1 MGKNLLSPSCDSVQ
15 QTKPI
20 ALAIRERRILLSAS
34 FEKELVQRVLSFIRE
49 IKHEKKKINNTE
61 GILGYTVE
69 PFHNGHLSLG
79 TEESG
84 RCREVQVIK
93 S

>member
-49 IKHEKKKINNTE
+49 IIHEKKKNNNTE

-69 PFHNGHLSLG
+69 PFHNGHLSSG

>member
-1 MGKNLLSPSCDSVQ
+1 M
-15 QTKPI
+15 
-20 ALAIRERRILLSAS
+20 
-34 FEKELVQRVLSFIRE
+34 
-49 IKHEKKKINNTE
+49 KKKNNNTE
-61 GILGYTVE
+61 GSLGYTVE
-69 PFHNGHLSLG
+69 PFHNGHLSSG

>member
-15 QTKPI
+15 ETKPI

-49 IKHEKKKINNTE
+49 IIHEKKNNNTE
-61 GILGYTVE
+61 GSLGYTVE

>member
-20 ALAIRERRILLSAS
+20 ALAIRERRILVSAS

-49 IKHEKKKINNTE
+49 IIHEKKNNNTE
-61 GILGYTVE
+61 GSLGYTVE
-69 PFHNGHLSLG
+69 PFHNGHLSSG

>member
-49 IKHEKKKINNTE
+49 IIHEKKNNNTE

-69 PFHNGHLSLG
+69 PFHNGHLSSG
-79 TEESG
+79 TEERG

>member
-1 MGKNLLSPSCDSVQ
+1 MGKNLLSPSRDSVQ

-49 IKHEKKKINNTE
+49 IKHEKKKNNNTE